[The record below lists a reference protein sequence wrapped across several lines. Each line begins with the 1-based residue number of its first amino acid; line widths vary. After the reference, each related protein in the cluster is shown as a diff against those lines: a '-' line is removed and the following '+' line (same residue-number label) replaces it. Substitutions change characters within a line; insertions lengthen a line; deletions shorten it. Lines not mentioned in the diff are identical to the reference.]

1 MFDLAAIIQFFKKNF
16 SLKDIVIILCL
27 IALFFATRLINL
39 DKWPIFSDEG
49 IYIHWAKV
57 AKYDASLRF
66 ISLTDGRQPL
76 QTWGTI
82 PFLKLF
88 PENALLAGRMFSVAT
103 GFVALIGMFSLLY
116 YLVGKRSAYLG
127 TFIYIVTPYFLF
139 YDRMALVDSG
149 INAGFTW
156 MLLFS
161 ILLAR
166 TLRLDIALL
175 FGLIAGFTLLA
186 KSSARLFL
194 GLSAFA
200 PILFFDKR
208 WKSFSLKSI
217 NYYFLL
223 GISVF
228 LAFLIYNV
236 QRLSPFLHFVELKNT
251 TFILTTA
258 ELIQNPFAVF
268 FSNIRSIPLYVFWEL
283 GWILVVFA
291 FLGLAKMYK
300 KDWKMFIYFALWLL
314 IPYIALSFIG
324 RVVFPRYL
332 IFLGNLLFVLAIYY
346 FSTVK
351 NHKKLYAMVGSTL
364 LVLFYFDY
372 PILFKPAALNFPRID
387 RGQYVEGRS
396 AVWGA
401 QEVVEFARSKVQPD
415 KPVVLLA
422 EGNFGLVGDVL
433 DVFVRPDEKIYVRGI
448 WPLNKND
455 LLLAQPDLKDK
466 SVYIVFSHR
475 TEFPAEWPMRLVKQY
490 PKPNGSPDVLYL
502 YELLPTT
509 EQPVIEKK

>member
-1 MFDLAAIIQFFKKNF
+1 MFDLAVIFQFFKKHFN
-16 SLKDIVIILCL
+16 LKDIAIIVGLV
-27 IALFFATRLINL
+27 ALFFVTRLINL
-39 DKWPIFSDEG
+39 DNWPIFSDEG

-57 AKYDASLRF
+57 ARIDAALRF
-66 ISLTDGRQPL
+66 VSLTDGRQPL

-88 PENALLAGRMFSVAT
+88 PNNALLAGRLFSVAT
-103 GFVALIGMFSLLY
+103 GFVALTGMFSFLY

-127 TFIYIVTPYFLF
+127 TFIYIFTPYFLF

-156 MLLFS
+156 MLFFS

-166 TLRLDIALL
+166 TLRLDIALI
-175 FGLIAGFTLLA
+175 FGLMAGFTLLA

-194 GLSAFA
+194 VLSALA

-208 WKSFSLKSI
+208 IKNFSLRSI

-223 GISVF
+223 GISSF

-258 ELIQNPFAVF
+258 ELISNPFAVF
-268 FSNIRSIPLYVFWEL
+268 FSNVKTIPLYVFWEL
-283 GWILVVFA
+283 GWILVIFA
-291 FLGLAKMYK
+291 FCGLAKMYK
-300 KDWKMFIYFALWLL
+300 KDWKMFLYLFAWLL

-332 IFLGNLLFVLAIYY
+332 IFFGNLLFILAIYY
-346 FSTVK
+346 FDTIK
-351 NHKKLYAMVGSTL
+351 NQKKLFGFVGVTL

-401 QEVVEFARSKVQPD
+401 KEVVEFARSKVQPD
-415 KPVVLLA
+415 RPVVLMA

-448 WPLNKND
+448 WPLNRND
-455 LLLAQPDLKDK
+455 LLLTQPDLKDK

-475 TEFPAEWPMRLVKQY
+475 TEFPSDWPMKLIKQY

-509 EQPVIEKK
+509 EQPELVPK